1 MNKRADCSSDVPREH
16 NIALVHASLSEE
28 TRNEA
33 FGEIYEEYQLLI
45 RHCLYRIGIRE
56 DDVEDLTQDVFMTAM
71 QKLHQLQEPAALPG
85 WLSMIAYN
93 VGRTFH
99 RRFHLIMS
107 ISEHEENIETA
118 MMPSFRTAN
127 RSQFPFDAEE
137 AIALLDRPVD
147 RQMIREFYLDEL
159 TMEEMTRI
167 PDVGTHHYPPLGTI
181 KRRLSTI
188 RDRLRG
194 AIKEDGSLE
203 PTE

>member
-1 MNKRADCSSDVPREH
+1 MNKRAGCSSDVPQEH
-16 NIALVHASLSEE
+16 NIAMVQASLAEQ

-33 FGEIYEEYQLLI
+33 FGEIYKEYRLLV

-56 DDVEDLTQDVFMTAM
+56 DDVEDLMQQVFMTAL

-99 RRFHLIMS
+99 RRFHLLMS

-118 MMPSFRTAN
+118 MMPSARTAN
-127 RSQFPFDAEE
+127 RSQFPIDAEE
-137 AIALLDRPVD
+137 AIGMLDNPVD
-147 RQMIREFYLDEL
+147 QQMVREFYLDEL

-167 PDVGTHHYPPLGTI
+167 PDIGTNHCPPIGTI
-181 KRRLSTI
+181 KRRLHTI
-188 RDRLRG
+188 RGRLQEMATTG
-194 AIKEDGSLE
+194 GQLE
-203 PTE
+203 PTQ